1 MNFNSNYFSQRA
13 GEIYIPENVMPVS
26 KSNLQ
31 GIITEVNQDLIDI
44 CGCDEAQLLGQTTV
58 SAILHPD
65 VPSEVKNDI
74 WLNLRKNRPWTGITK
89 IKNHKDDSIPVVDNV
104 PDDGFKD
111 DADIE
116 HLVGTVTNFHVEGD
130 SLYADTTV
138 LDEFVETLKKFKKNG
153 IELYLSPAI
162 TGRVNGNETIIE
174 SGKPTFFTV
183 KPASKWRK
191 PFLDE

>member
-1 MNFNSNYFSQRA
+1 MKKTVEFLRA
-13 GEIYIPENVMPVS
+13 DV
-26 KSNLQ
+26 
-31 GIITEVNQDLIDI
+31 VNANGYYYPLKTLK
-44 CGCDEAQLLGQTTV
+44 EF
-58 SAILHPD
+58 
-65 VPSEVKNDI
+65 E
-74 WLNLRKNRPWTGITK
+74 
-89 IKNHKDDSIPVVDNV
+89 KNHKDDIIPVVDNV
-104 PDDGFKD
+104 PNDGFKD

-162 TGRVNGNETIIE
+162 IGKTNGNEAIIE

>member
-1 MNFNSNYFSQRA
+1 MKKTVEFLRA
-13 GEIYIPENVMPVS
+13 DV
-26 KSNLQ
+26 
-31 GIITEVNQDLIDI
+31 VNANGYYYPLKTLK
-44 CGCDEAQLLGQTTV
+44 EF
-58 SAILHPD
+58 
-65 VPSEVKNDI
+65 E
-74 WLNLRKNRPWTGITK
+74 
-89 IKNHKDDSIPVVDNV
+89 KNHKDDIIPVVDNV
-104 PDDGFKD
+104 PDNGFKD

-116 HLVGTVTNFHVEGD
+116 HLVGIVTNFHVEGD
-130 SLYADTTV
+130 SLYADTTI

-162 TGRVNGNETIIE
+162 TGETNGNEAIIE

>member
-1 MNFNSNYFSQRA
+1 MKKTVEFLRA
-13 GEIYIPENVMPVS
+13 DV
-26 KSNLQ
+26 
-31 GIITEVNQDLIDI
+31 VNANGYYYPLKTLK
-44 CGCDEAQLLGQTTV
+44 EF
-58 SAILHPD
+58 
-65 VPSEVKNDI
+65 E
-74 WLNLRKNRPWTGITK
+74 
-89 IKNHKDDSIPVVDNV
+89 KNHKDDIIPVVDNV

-162 TGRVNGNETIIE
+162 TGRVNGNETTIE
-174 SGKPTFFTV
+174 SGRPTFFTV

>member
-1 MNFNSNYFSQRA
+1 MKKTVEFLRA
-13 GEIYIPENVMPVS
+13 DV
-26 KSNLQ
+26 
-31 GIITEVNQDLIDI
+31 VNGNGYYYPLKTLKEFEKD
-44 CGCDEAQLLGQTTV
+44 
-58 SAILHPD
+58 
-65 VPSEVKNDI
+65 
-74 WLNLRKNRPWTGITK
+74 
-89 IKNHKDDSIPVVDNV
+89 HKDDIIPLVDNV

-130 SLYADTTV
+130 SLYADITV

-162 TGRVNGNETIIE
+162 TGRLNGNETTIE

>member
-1 MNFNSNYFSQRA
+1 MKKTVEFLRA
-13 GEIYIPENVMPVS
+13 DV
-26 KSNLQ
+26 
-31 GIITEVNQDLIDI
+31 VNGNGYYYPLKTLK
-44 CGCDEAQLLGQTTV
+44 EF
-58 SAILHPD
+58 
-65 VPSEVKNDI
+65 E
-74 WLNLRKNRPWTGITK
+74 
-89 IKNHKDDSIPVVDNV
+89 KNHKDDIIPVVDNV

-111 DADIE
+111 DVDIE

-162 TGRVNGNETIIE
+162 TGRLNGNETTIE

>member
-1 MNFNSNYFSQRA
+1 MKKTVEFLRA
-13 GEIYIPENVMPVS
+13 DV
-26 KSNLQ
+26 
-31 GIITEVNQDLIDI
+31 VNANGYYYSLKTLK
-44 CGCDEAQLLGQTTV
+44 EF
-58 SAILHPD
+58 
-65 VPSEVKNDI
+65 E
-74 WLNLRKNRPWTGITK
+74 
-89 IKNHKDDSIPVVDNV
+89 KNHKDDIIPVVDNV

-162 TGRVNGNETIIE
+162 TGRLNGNETIIE

>member
-1 MNFNSNYFSQRA
+1 MKKTVEFLRA
-13 GEIYIPENVMPVS
+13 DV
-26 KSNLQ
+26 
-31 GIITEVNQDLIDI
+31 VNANGYYYPLKTLK
-44 CGCDEAQLLGQTTV
+44 EF
-58 SAILHPD
+58 
-65 VPSEVKNDI
+65 E
-74 WLNLRKNRPWTGITK
+74 
-89 IKNHKDDSIPVVDNV
+89 KNHKDDIIPVVDNV

-130 SLYADTTV
+130 SLYADTTI
-138 LDEFVETLKKFKKNG
+138 LDEFAETLKKFKKNG

-162 TGRVNGNETIIE
+162 IGRVNGNETTIE
-174 SGKPTFFTV
+174 SGRPTFFTV

>member
-1 MNFNSNYFSQRA
+1 MKKTVEFLRA
-13 GEIYIPENVMPVS
+13 DV
-26 KSNLQ
+26 
-31 GIITEVNQDLIDI
+31 VNANGYYYPLKTLK
-44 CGCDEAQLLGQTTV
+44 EF
-58 SAILHPD
+58 
-65 VPSEVKNDI
+65 E
-74 WLNLRKNRPWTGITK
+74 
-89 IKNHKDDSIPVVDNV
+89 KNHKDDIIPVVDNV

-153 IELYLSPAI
+153 IELYLSPAL
-162 TGRVNGNETIIE
+162 TGRVNGNETTIE
-174 SGKPTFFTV
+174 SGRPTFFTV

>member
-1 MNFNSNYFSQRA
+1 MKKTVEFLRA
-13 GEIYIPENVMPVS
+13 DV
-26 KSNLQ
+26 
-31 GIITEVNQDLIDI
+31 VNANGYYYPLKTLK
-44 CGCDEAQLLGQTTV
+44 EF
-58 SAILHPD
+58 
-65 VPSEVKNDI
+65 E
-74 WLNLRKNRPWTGITK
+74 
-89 IKNHKDDSIPVVDNV
+89 KNHKDDIIPIVDNV
-104 PDDGFKD
+104 PNDGFKD

-162 TGRVNGNETIIE
+162 TGRLNGNETIIE

>member
-1 MNFNSNYFSQRA
+1 MKKTVEFLRA
-13 GEIYIPENVMPVS
+13 DV
-26 KSNLQ
+26 
-31 GIITEVNQDLIDI
+31 VNANGYYYPLKTLK
-44 CGCDEAQLLGQTTV
+44 EF
-58 SAILHPD
+58 
-65 VPSEVKNDI
+65 E
-74 WLNLRKNRPWTGITK
+74 
-89 IKNHKDDSIPVVDNV
+89 KNHKDDIIPVVDNV

-116 HLVGTVTNFHVEGD
+116 HLVGTVTNFHVEVD

-153 IELYLSPAI
+153 IELYLSPAL
-162 TGRVNGNETIIE
+162 TGRVNGNETTIE
-174 SGKPTFFTV
+174 SGRPTFFTV

>member
-1 MNFNSNYFSQRA
+1 MKKTVEFLRA
-13 GEIYIPENVMPVS
+13 DV
-26 KSNLQ
+26 
-31 GIITEVNQDLIDI
+31 VNANGYYYPLKTLK
-44 CGCDEAQLLGQTTV
+44 EF
-58 SAILHPD
+58 
-65 VPSEVKNDI
+65 E
-74 WLNLRKNRPWTGITK
+74 
-89 IKNHKDDSIPVVDNV
+89 KNHKDDIIPVVDNV
-104 PDDGFKD
+104 PDDGFRD

-162 TGRVNGNETIIE
+162 TGRINGNETIIE

>member
-1 MNFNSNYFSQRA
+1 MKKTVEFLRA
-13 GEIYIPENVMPVS
+13 DV
-26 KSNLQ
+26 
-31 GIITEVNQDLIDI
+31 VNANGYYYPLKTLK
-44 CGCDEAQLLGQTTV
+44 EF
-58 SAILHPD
+58 
-65 VPSEVKNDI
+65 E
-74 WLNLRKNRPWTGITK
+74 
-89 IKNHKDDSIPVVDNV
+89 KNHKDDIIPVVDNV
-104 PDDGFKD
+104 PDNGFKD

-162 TGRVNGNETIIE
+162 TGETNGNETTIE
-174 SGKPTFFTV
+174 IVKPTWFTV

>member
-1 MNFNSNYFSQRA
+1 MKKTVEFLRA
-13 GEIYIPENVMPVS
+13 DV
-26 KSNLQ
+26 
-31 GIITEVNQDLIDI
+31 VNANGYYYSLKTLK
-44 CGCDEAQLLGQTTV
+44 EF
-58 SAILHPD
+58 
-65 VPSEVKNDI
+65 E
-74 WLNLRKNRPWTGITK
+74 
-89 IKNHKDDSIPVVDNV
+89 KNHKDDIIPVVDNV

-162 TGRVNGNETIIE
+162 TGRVNGNETTIE

>member
-1 MNFNSNYFSQRA
+1 MKKTVEYLRA
-13 GEIYIPENVMPVS
+13 DV
-26 KSNLQ
+26 
-31 GIITEVNQDLIDI
+31 VNGNGYYYPLKTLK
-44 CGCDEAQLLGQTTV
+44 EF
-58 SAILHPD
+58 
-65 VPSEVKNDI
+65 E
-74 WLNLRKNRPWTGITK
+74 
-89 IKNHKDDSIPVVDNV
+89 KNHKDDVIPVIDNV
-104 PDDGFKD
+104 PNDVLKD
-111 DADIE
+111 DVDIE
-116 HLVGTVTNFHVEGD
+116 HLVGTITNFHVEGD

-162 TGRVNGNETIIE
+162 TGRLNGNETTIE

>member
-1 MNFNSNYFSQRA
+1 MKKTVEFLSA
-13 GEIYIPENVMPVS
+13 DV
-26 KSNLQ
+26 
-31 GIITEVNQDLIDI
+31 VNGNGYYYPLKTLK
-44 CGCDEAQLLGQTTV
+44 EF
-58 SAILHPD
+58 
-65 VPSEVKNDI
+65 E
-74 WLNLRKNRPWTGITK
+74 
-89 IKNHKDDSIPVVDNV
+89 KNHKDDIIPVVDNV

-111 DADIE
+111 DVDIE

-162 TGRVNGNETIIE
+162 TGRLNGNETTIE

>member
-1 MNFNSNYFSQRA
+1 MKKTVEFLRA
-13 GEIYIPENVMPVS
+13 DV
-26 KSNLQ
+26 
-31 GIITEVNQDLIDI
+31 VNANGYYYPLKTLK
-44 CGCDEAQLLGQTTV
+44 EF
-58 SAILHPD
+58 
-65 VPSEVKNDI
+65 E
-74 WLNLRKNRPWTGITK
+74 
-89 IKNHKDDSIPVVDNV
+89 KNHKDDIIPVVDNV
-104 PDDGFKD
+104 PNDGFKD

-162 TGRVNGNETIIE
+162 TGRVNGNETTIE

>member
-1 MNFNSNYFSQRA
+1 MKKTVEFLRA
-13 GEIYIPENVMPVS
+13 DV
-26 KSNLQ
+26 
-31 GIITEVNQDLIDI
+31 VNANGYYYPLKTLK
-44 CGCDEAQLLGQTTV
+44 EF
-58 SAILHPD
+58 
-65 VPSEVKNDI
+65 E
-74 WLNLRKNRPWTGITK
+74 
-89 IKNHKDDSIPVVDNV
+89 KNHKDDIIPVVDNV

-162 TGRVNGNETIIE
+162 TGRVNGNETTIE
-174 SGKPTFFTV
+174 IVKPTWFTV

>member
-1 MNFNSNYFSQRA
+1 MKKTVEFLRA
-13 GEIYIPENVMPVS
+13 DV
-26 KSNLQ
+26 
-31 GIITEVNQDLIDI
+31 VNANGYYYPLKTLK
-44 CGCDEAQLLGQTTV
+44 EF
-58 SAILHPD
+58 
-65 VPSEVKNDI
+65 E
-74 WLNLRKNRPWTGITK
+74 
-89 IKNHKDDSIPVVDNV
+89 KNHKDDIIPVVDNV
-104 PDDGFKD
+104 PNDGFKD

>member
-1 MNFNSNYFSQRA
+1 MKKTVEFLRA
-13 GEIYIPENVMPVS
+13 DV
-26 KSNLQ
+26 
-31 GIITEVNQDLIDI
+31 VNANGYYYSLKTLK
-44 CGCDEAQLLGQTTV
+44 EF
-58 SAILHPD
+58 
-65 VPSEVKNDI
+65 E
-74 WLNLRKNRPWTGITK
+74 
-89 IKNHKDDSIPVVDNV
+89 KNHKDDIIPVVDNV
-104 PDDGFKD
+104 PDNGFKD

>member
-1 MNFNSNYFSQRA
+1 MKKTVDFLRA
-13 GEIYIPENVMPVS
+13 DV
-26 KSNLQ
+26 
-31 GIITEVNQDLIDI
+31 VNANGYYYPLKTLK
-44 CGCDEAQLLGQTTV
+44 EF
-58 SAILHPD
+58 
-65 VPSEVKNDI
+65 E
-74 WLNLRKNRPWTGITK
+74 
-89 IKNHKDDSIPVVDNV
+89 KNHKDDIIPVVDNV
-104 PDDGFKD
+104 PDGGFKD

-162 TGRVNGNETIIE
+162 TGRLNGNETTIE
-174 SGKPTFFTV
+174 SGRPTFFTV

>member
-1 MNFNSNYFSQRA
+1 MKKTVEFLRA
-13 GEIYIPENVMPVS
+13 DV
-26 KSNLQ
+26 
-31 GIITEVNQDLIDI
+31 VNANGYYYPLKTLK
-44 CGCDEAQLLGQTTV
+44 EF
-58 SAILHPD
+58 
-65 VPSEVKNDI
+65 E
-74 WLNLRKNRPWTGITK
+74 
-89 IKNHKDDSIPVVDNV
+89 KNHKDDIIPVVDNV

-162 TGRVNGNETIIE
+162 TGRVNGNETTIE

>member
-1 MNFNSNYFSQRA
+1 MKKTVEFLRA
-13 GEIYIPENVMPVS
+13 DV
-26 KSNLQ
+26 
-31 GIITEVNQDLIDI
+31 VNGNGYYYPLKTLKEFEKD
-44 CGCDEAQLLGQTTV
+44 
-58 SAILHPD
+58 
-65 VPSEVKNDI
+65 
-74 WLNLRKNRPWTGITK
+74 
-89 IKNHKDDSIPVVDNV
+89 HKDDIIPLVDNV

-162 TGRVNGNETIIE
+162 TGRVNGNETTIE
-174 SGKPTFFTV
+174 SGRPTFFTV

>member
-1 MNFNSNYFSQRA
+1 MKKTVEFLRA
-13 GEIYIPENVMPVS
+13 DV
-26 KSNLQ
+26 
-31 GIITEVNQDLIDI
+31 VNANGYYYPLKTLK
-44 CGCDEAQLLGQTTV
+44 EF
-58 SAILHPD
+58 
-65 VPSEVKNDI
+65 E
-74 WLNLRKNRPWTGITK
+74 
-89 IKNHKDDSIPVVDNV
+89 KNHKDDIIPVVDNV

-111 DADIE
+111 DVDIE

-162 TGRVNGNETIIE
+162 IGRVNGNETTIE

>member
-1 MNFNSNYFSQRA
+1 MKKTVEFLRA
-13 GEIYIPENVMPVS
+13 DV
-26 KSNLQ
+26 
-31 GIITEVNQDLIDI
+31 VNANGYYYSLKTLK
-44 CGCDEAQLLGQTTV
+44 EF
-58 SAILHPD
+58 
-65 VPSEVKNDI
+65 E
-74 WLNLRKNRPWTGITK
+74 
-89 IKNHKDDSIPVVDNV
+89 KNHKDDIIPVVDNV
-104 PDDGFKD
+104 PNDGFKD

-162 TGRVNGNETIIE
+162 TGRINGNEATIE

>member
-1 MNFNSNYFSQRA
+1 MKKTVEFLRA
-13 GEIYIPENVMPVS
+13 DV
-26 KSNLQ
+26 
-31 GIITEVNQDLIDI
+31 VNGNGYYYPLKTLK
-44 CGCDEAQLLGQTTV
+44 EF
-58 SAILHPD
+58 
-65 VPSEVKNDI
+65 E
-74 WLNLRKNRPWTGITK
+74 
-89 IKNHKDDSIPVVDNV
+89 KNHKDDIIPLVDNV

-162 TGRVNGNETIIE
+162 TGRLNGNETIIE

>member
-1 MNFNSNYFSQRA
+1 MKKTVEFLRA
-13 GEIYIPENVMPVS
+13 DV
-26 KSNLQ
+26 
-31 GIITEVNQDLIDI
+31 VNANGYYYPLKTLK
-44 CGCDEAQLLGQTTV
+44 EF
-58 SAILHPD
+58 
-65 VPSEVKNDI
+65 E
-74 WLNLRKNRPWTGITK
+74 
-89 IKNHKDDSIPVVDNV
+89 KNHKDDIIPVVDNV
-104 PDDGFKD
+104 PDNGFKD

-162 TGRVNGNETIIE
+162 TGETNGNEAIIE

>member
-1 MNFNSNYFSQRA
+1 MKKTVEFLRA
-13 GEIYIPENVMPVS
+13 DV
-26 KSNLQ
+26 
-31 GIITEVNQDLIDI
+31 VNANGYYYPLKTLK
-44 CGCDEAQLLGQTTV
+44 EF
-58 SAILHPD
+58 
-65 VPSEVKNDI
+65 E
-74 WLNLRKNRPWTGITK
+74 
-89 IKNHKDDSIPVVDNV
+89 KNHKDDIIPVVDNV

-174 SGKPTFFTV
+174 SGRPTFFTV

>member
-1 MNFNSNYFSQRA
+1 MKKTVEFLRA
-13 GEIYIPENVMPVS
+13 DV
-26 KSNLQ
+26 
-31 GIITEVNQDLIDI
+31 VNANGYYYPLKTLK
-44 CGCDEAQLLGQTTV
+44 EF
-58 SAILHPD
+58 
-65 VPSEVKNDI
+65 E
-74 WLNLRKNRPWTGITK
+74 
-89 IKNHKDDSIPVVDNV
+89 KNHKDDIIPVVDNV
-104 PDDGFKD
+104 PNDGFKD

-191 PFLDE
+191 PFIDE

>member
-1 MNFNSNYFSQRA
+1 MRKTVEFLRA
-13 GEIYIPENVMPVS
+13 DV
-26 KSNLQ
+26 
-31 GIITEVNQDLIDI
+31 VNANGYYYPLKTLK
-44 CGCDEAQLLGQTTV
+44 EF
-58 SAILHPD
+58 
-65 VPSEVKNDI
+65 E
-74 WLNLRKNRPWTGITK
+74 
-89 IKNHKDDSIPVVDNV
+89 KNHKDDIIPVVDNV

-162 TGRVNGNETIIE
+162 TGRLNGNETTIE

>member
-1 MNFNSNYFSQRA
+1 MKKTVEFFRA
-13 GEIYIPENVMPVS
+13 DV
-26 KSNLQ
+26 
-31 GIITEVNQDLIDI
+31 VNTNGYYYSLKTLK
-44 CGCDEAQLLGQTTV
+44 EF
-58 SAILHPD
+58 
-65 VPSEVKNDI
+65 E
-74 WLNLRKNRPWTGITK
+74 
-89 IKNHKDDSIPVVDNV
+89 KNHKDDIIPVVDNV
-104 PDDGFKD
+104 PDNGFKD

-130 SLYADTTV
+130 SLYADITV

-162 TGRVNGNETIIE
+162 AGHLSGAHVGTIEIV
-174 SGKPTFFTV
+174 KPTWFTV

>member
-1 MNFNSNYFSQRA
+1 MKKTVEFLRA
-13 GEIYIPENVMPVS
+13 DV
-26 KSNLQ
+26 
-31 GIITEVNQDLIDI
+31 VNANGYYYPLKTLK
-44 CGCDEAQLLGQTTV
+44 EF
-58 SAILHPD
+58 
-65 VPSEVKNDI
+65 E
-74 WLNLRKNRPWTGITK
+74 
-89 IKNHKDDSIPVVDNV
+89 KNHKDDIIPVVDNV
-104 PDDGFKD
+104 PDDGFRD

>member
-1 MNFNSNYFSQRA
+1 MKKTVEFLRA
-13 GEIYIPENVMPVS
+13 DV
-26 KSNLQ
+26 
-31 GIITEVNQDLIDI
+31 VNANGYYYPLKTLK
-44 CGCDEAQLLGQTTV
+44 EF
-58 SAILHPD
+58 
-65 VPSEVKNDI
+65 E
-74 WLNLRKNRPWTGITK
+74 
-89 IKNHKDDSIPVVDNV
+89 KNHKDDIIPVVDNV
-104 PDDGFKD
+104 PNDGFKD

-162 TGRVNGNETIIE
+162 TGRLNGNETIIE

>member
-1 MNFNSNYFSQRA
+1 MKKTVEFLRA
-13 GEIYIPENVMPVS
+13 DV
-26 KSNLQ
+26 
-31 GIITEVNQDLIDI
+31 VNANGYYYPLKTLK
-44 CGCDEAQLLGQTTV
+44 EF
-58 SAILHPD
+58 
-65 VPSEVKNDI
+65 E
-74 WLNLRKNRPWTGITK
+74 
-89 IKNHKDDSIPVVDNV
+89 KNHKDDIIPVVDNV
-104 PDDGFKD
+104 PNDGFKD
-111 DADIE
+111 DTDIE

-138 LDEFVETLKKFKKNG
+138 LDEFVETLKKFKKNR

-162 TGRVNGNETIIE
+162 TGRLNGNETIIE